1 MLGLL
6 ESLHEVLASK
16 PRLLL
21 RGLLRR
27 LLLLSGSL
35 FPQGLQLL
43 TCCRIRKV
51 WHTRSLNI
59 LHALHPGIK
68 SVKSRPHVV
77 SWYAWSRSH
86 GFIIRS
92 SRSEHVI
99 LRESRTGREEH
110 AVTLLLELWWF
121 S

>member
-77 SWYAWSRSH
+77 SWSRSH